1 MIDLQTFIQRN
12 SRRLIAS
19 AIIIFSLLA
28 ASILTSVSNTSHGV
42 WGAKNS
48 IAPGT
53 PIKSSDLQVFSVSLG
68 NQNSHYFS
76 DKAKLIGSY
85 LTKPISSGELIPT
98 SAISKNTPDNVMKE
112 VPISIARGDMPSD
125 LSSGDTVDLY
135 SIPTKD
141 PKATPTLILSRARV
155 ALVDSQSRNLGGG
168 VDVLF
173 DLNIKLVLQVMDS
186 IQRGRIVVVRN
197 AL

>member
-1 MIDLQTFIQRN
+1 
-12 SRRLIAS
+12 
-19 AIIIFSLLA
+19 
-28 ASILTSVSNTSHGV
+28 
-42 WGAKNS
+42 
-48 IAPGT
+48 
-53 PIKSSDLQVFSVSLG
+53 
-68 NQNSHYFS
+68 
-76 DKAKLIGSY
+76 
-85 LTKPISSGELIPT
+85 
-98 SAISKNTPDNVMKE
+98 
-112 VPISIARGDMPSD
+112 MPSD